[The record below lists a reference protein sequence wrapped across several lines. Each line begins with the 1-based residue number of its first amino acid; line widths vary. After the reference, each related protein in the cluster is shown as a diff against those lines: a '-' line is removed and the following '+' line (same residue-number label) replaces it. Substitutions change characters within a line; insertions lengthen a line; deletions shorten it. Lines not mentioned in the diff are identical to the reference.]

1 MITELRAF
9 YSDVLDNAV
18 FQANAY
24 ATSIGAVIH
33 SFNISPQGAVVALFV
48 KAPAQNA
55 LQQTFEEQ
63 EDVGD
68 VPVMQAVWRGPKGER
83 KPAYVMSGVFGVPI
97 GAKFAQDDT
106 EPALRPLMSPKFNVR
121 DYAKW
126 LTKN

>member
-9 YSDVLDNAV
+9 HSDTLDNAI
-18 FQANAY
+18 FQANEY
-24 ATSIGAVIH
+24 AKEHGLFIH
-33 SFNISPQGAVVALFV
+33 SFNLSSRDAIIALFF
-48 KAPAQNA
+48 KQQPQNA
-55 LQQTFEEQ
+55 PQQTFEEQ

-83 KPAYVMSGVFGVPI
+83 KPAYVMAGVFGVPI

-106 EPALRPLMSPKFNVR
+106 EPALRPLMSPKFNVK